1 MSQSKTFLPRY
12 LHYLVFYEMTQHLGI
27 RGSTAHV
34 SLVVLPL
41 FIRIRGSTA
50 HVSLVVLPLFIRI
63 RGSTAHVSL
72 VVLPLFNGCSTWYFI
87 FTRRLS

>member
-50 HVSLVVLPLFIRI
+50 HVSLVVLPLF
-63 RGSTAHVSL
+63 
-72 VVLPLFNGCSTWYFI
+72 NGCSTWYFI